1 MPSLYVREVG
11 SGPRTVVLLHGFSDH
26 GGTWCK
32 VEPALAERYRVL
44 VVDLPGF
51 GRSSNHWA
59 GPVLDHYVDVLDDLL
74 AEIPEP
80 VSFVGNSLGAVTS
93 LLFASNH
100 PSRVD
105 RVVLAD
111 MPGMTGIPRLW
122 TRGAQVPAAISRALA
137 LPVPAP
143 VMQRAIGAL
152 YARAAMHRPER
163 MDSAVRAA
171 FNANYA
177 TRGQI
182 DTMLAV
188 GRMAIGELGRL
199 PIPAMVHA
207 LDMPALLIWGAHDR
221 LTPAHAA
228 RRVSVGSK
236 RRVVVIPDAGHCP
249 QLDAPSEFLAAVL
262 PFLE

>member
-93 LLFASNH
+93 RLSASYH
-100 PSRVD
+100 PSRVY
-105 RVVLAD
+105 RVARAV
-111 MPGMTGIPRLW
+111 MPGRTGIPRLW

-228 RRVSVGSK
+228 RRVSVGST
-236 RRVVVIPDAGHCP
+236 RRVVVIADEGHWR
-249 QLDAPSEFLAAVL
+249 QLAAPRAFLAAVL